1 MNKAGGTK
9 ALYRSLGSID
19 VVGAARSCLLIAR
32 TDKDRPD
39 ERVMAVQKSNLAPT
53 GNAVIFNITQ
63 DGIEWV
69 EETARTADEI
79 LSSST
84 SSSGRPNEQITK
96 AKEILLEMLT
106 DGPKAQAD
114 IMSRMEQE
122 RIGKSTAIK
131 AKSELGCVSTKEG
144 KRWQWSLVSEECIN
158 DTAECY

>member
-1 MNKAGGTK
+1 
-9 ALYRSLGSID
+9 
-19 VVGAARSCLLIAR
+19 
-32 TDKDRPD
+32 
-39 ERVMAVQKSNLAPT
+39 MAVQKSNLAPT

-79 LSSST
+79 LSSS
-84 SSSGRPNEQITK
+84 SSLAGRPNEQITK

-106 DGPKAQAD
+106 DGPKAQAE

-122 RIGKSTAIK
+122 HIGKSTAIK

-144 KRWQWSLVSEECIN
+144 KRWQWSLVAEECIDDD
-158 DTAECY
+158 DTTECY